1 MLPPPSLVL
10 ERPQKEGEERVGQ
23 ERKAHREIPVIHSN
37 KCTLL
42 TSQGE
47 DNGDQGRGSNQR
59 AKHIEKETALCLTQT
74 VPSNQH
80 GFYYRKLLTPS
91 ATHHP
96 LPIPNLPSLG
106 TLSWHTHITSR

>member
-1 MLPPPSLVL
+1 MPPPLPLVL
-10 ERPQKEGEERVGQ
+10 GRPQKEGDGRVGQ
-23 ERKAHREIPVIHSN
+23 EMKAQREIPVIHSSE
-37 KCTLL
+37 CTLL
-42 TSQGE
+42 MSQGE
-47 DNGDQGRGSNQR
+47 DNGDWGRESNQR

-80 GFYYRKLLTPS
+80 SFYYRKLLTPS

-96 LPIPNLPSLG
+96 SPIPNLPYLG

>member
-1 MLPPPSLVL
+1 MLPPLSL
-10 ERPQKEGEERVGQ
+10 ERPQKEGEGKVDQ
-23 ERKAHREIPVIHSN
+23 ERKAHREVPVIHSN
-37 KCTLL
+37 KCILL

-80 GFYYRKLLTPS
+80 GFYYR
-91 ATHHP
+91 
-96 LPIPNLPSLG
+96 NY
-106 TLSWHTHITSR
+106 